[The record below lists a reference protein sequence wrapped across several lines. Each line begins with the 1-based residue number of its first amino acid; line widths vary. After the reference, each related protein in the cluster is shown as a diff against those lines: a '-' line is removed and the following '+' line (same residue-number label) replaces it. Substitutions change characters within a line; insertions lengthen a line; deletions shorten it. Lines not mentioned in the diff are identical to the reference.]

1 MRTLLFAFICVIFL
15 GVAATSKEKKSVY
28 FEKIPKAYLENNKSV
43 RVEVLKFAPTLEN
56 YNTIVGLIEKGDTNN
71 ISYLCSI
78 LDSNKSIKMVPAIMR
93 IVDDHRLAY
102 TTFSMWDGPSGS
114 GTFEDEYY
122 VSTLMIAIL
131 EKIYHFK
138 FVYDEEHETIRKE
151 PNTYFHSHVVRKR
164 KQIAAAWKKLWQ
176 TNGRNYKNW
185 GQEFYKDKL
194 KELQNSDYVEYYQ
207 LNFIV
212 ESPYRR
218 TKDTTIWKSLL
229 PKIKNDGFLYLKT
242 DDIFKVETME
252 QLEHL
257 IFDKQS
263 FIEMFKYISDSKSI
277 SFEIIQKAL
286 QVYADN
292 EQGEIITA
300 LLTHEVIKTAIME
313 NPKRSFFTDSY
324 ILDKIKAYRKNPTQ
338 TDAFFDLLYL
348 ANREDNPQYFIAMSQ
363 MKFSEKLSY
372 ILDTLKDKLQ
382 NRAGIKLIESATYE
396 DLIFIFKNTSDVYKI
411 CLSKSVFETLSFSI
425 GIPLYKYNHN
435 DIPTILRIL
444 ERYDEEL
451 LYKRYAKRIYPKL
464 YNGDKLNYELV
475 GKELKSPLKYEYN
488 DVLEFS
494 PVFTL
499 IRALEVEHNTRLGYS
514 YQFPRYD
521 AKQVQ
526 SRIDAWLKYLE
537 EKGLINRN

>member
-1 MRTLLFAFICVIFL
+1 
-15 GVAATSKEKKSVY
+15 
-28 FEKIPKAYLENNKSV
+28 
-43 RVEVLKFAPTLEN
+43 
-56 YNTIVGLIEKGDTNN
+56 
-71 ISYLCSI
+71 
-78 LDSNKSIKMVPAIMR
+78 
-93 IVDDHRLAY
+93 
-102 TTFSMWDGPSGS
+102 
-114 GTFEDEYY
+114 
-122 VSTLMIAIL
+122 
-131 EKIYHFK
+131 
-138 FVYDEEHETIRKE
+138 
-151 PNTYFHSHVVRKR
+151 
-164 KQIAAAWKKLWQ
+164 
-176 TNGRNYKNW
+176 
-185 GQEFYKDKL
+185 
-194 KELQNSDYVEYYQ
+194 
-207 LNFIV
+207 
-212 ESPYRR
+212 
-218 TKDTTIWKSLL
+218 
-229 PKIKNDGFLYLKT
+229 
-242 DDIFKVETME
+242 ME
-252 QLEHL
+252 QLEYL

-300 LLTHEVIKTAIME
+300 LLTHDVIKTAIME
-313 NPKRSFFTDSY
+313 NPDRSFFTDSY
-324 ILDKIKAYRKNPTQ
+324 ILDKIKEYRKNPTQ

-396 DLIFIFKNTSDVYKI
+396 DLTFIFKNTSDVYKI
-411 CLSKSVFETLSFSI
+411 CLSKSLFETLSFSI

-451 LYKRYAKRIYPKL
+451 LYKRYAKRLYPKL

-526 SRIDAWLKYLE
+526 SRINAWLKFLE
-537 EKGLINRN
+537 EKGLIE